1 MKSPEPIYSSGVRSD
16 AAALQTRAQGAAAAA
31 ADLPEPSV
39 GDVFE
44 TPMWLVALLGLILY
58 WGVVYLDQNGGEFH
72 PLVFN
77 LGERLPDVEA
87 RVPKSDADALAAN
100 GKRIYGTYCVACHQP
115 NGRGTPGQFPP
126 LVESE
131 WALASGPNRIIRIVL
146 SGLQGPITVKGQDF
160 NNVMLPW
167 RDQLTDD
174 DIAAVL
180 TFVRGNKEWGHSATP
195 VTPAQ
200 VKAIRTAT
208 ESRGTTAWTPAELQG
223 IPEKD

>member
-1 MKSPEPIYSSGVRSD
+1 MTSPEPIYPPGARLD
-16 AAALQTRAQGAAAAA
+16 TAAPQTRILGGAAAIAE
-31 ADLPEPSV
+31 LPEPSV
-39 GDVFE
+39 SDTFQ

-58 WGVVYLDQNGGEFH
+58 WGMVYLDQNSGEFH

-77 LGERLPDVEA
+77 QGERLPDVEA
-87 RVPKSDADALAAN
+87 RVPKSDAEALAVK
-100 GKRIYGTYCVACHQP
+100 GRRIYGTYCVACHQP

-146 SGLQGPITVKGQDF
+146 NGLQGPITVKGQDF
-160 NNVMLPW
+160 NNTMLPW

-180 TFVRGNKEWGHSATP
+180 SFVRGNKEWGHSATP

-200 VKAIRTAT
+200 VKAIRAAT
-208 ESRGTTAWTPAELQG
+208 ESRGATSWSPAELLG